1 MTRFIA
7 LALAA
12 SVSMAGVSVA
22 SAHSSKHHRK
32 HHQFQSSQSSMSG
45 TQSMS
50 GTRSIN
56 NPTPTKN
63 DPPGTR
69 TQCLGGCQ

>member
-1 MTRFIA
+1 M
-7 LALAA
+7 
-12 SVSMAGVSVA
+12 G
-22 SAHSSKHHRK
+22 
-32 HHQFQSSQSSMSG
+32 
-45 TQSMS
+45 

-69 TQCLGGCQ
+69 TQCRSGCQ